1 MDRWKRLNV
10 FASLGGLA
18 VCIISALFVKY
29 NPLILCIS
37 AFSLGI
43 AWKGFKNIYKNV
55 FLSNP
60 FEFINYIKNAE
71 YVVTNSFHGLVF
83 SLIFNKNFWIIP
95 HKTRG
100 SRMTDLLKEL
110 KLENRIVTTVEDF
123 VEKDYSETINYMN
136 VNKKIN
142 DMRNS
147 SLSWLKKSVL
157 KK

>member
-55 FLSNP
+55 DPPSS
-60 FEFINYIKNAE
+60 EK
-71 YVVTNSFHGLVF
+71 VTDPYTNN
-83 SLIFNKNFWIIP
+83 IT
-95 HKTRG
+95 KT
-100 SRMTDLLKEL
+100 K
-110 KLENRIVTTVEDF
+110 
-123 VEKDYSETINYMN
+123 
-136 VNKKIN
+136 KKIN
-142 DMRNS
+142 F
-147 SLSWLKKSVL
+147 KAIV
-157 KK
+157 

>member
-55 FLSNP
+55 DPPSS
-60 FEFINYIKNAE
+60 EK
-71 YVVTNSFHGLVF
+71 VTDPYTNN
-83 SLIFNKNFWIIP
+83 ITK
-95 HKTRG
+95 R
-100 SRMTDLLKEL
+100 
-110 KLENRIVTTVEDF
+110 
-123 VEKDYSETINYMN
+123 
-136 VNKKIN
+136 KK
-142 DMRNS
+142 
-147 SLSWLKKSVL
+147 KK
-157 KK
+157 KKKKR

>member
-55 FLSNP
+55 TDP
-60 FEFINYIKNAE
+60 Y
-71 YVVTNSFHGLVF
+71 TNN
-83 SLIFNKNFWIIP
+83 IT
-95 HKTRG
+95 KT
-100 SRMTDLLKEL
+100 
-110 KLENRIVTTVEDF
+110 
-123 VEKDYSETINYMN
+123 
-136 VNKKIN
+136 KK
-142 DMRNS
+142 
-147 SLSWLKKSVL
+147 KK
-157 KK
+157 KKKKR

>member
-1 MDRWKRLNV
+1 MWSEEYDN
-10 FASLGGLA
+10 
-18 VCIISALFVKY
+18 
-29 NPLILCIS
+29 
-37 AFSLGI
+37 GI
-43 AWKGFKNIYKNV
+43 D
-55 FLSNP
+55 
-60 FEFINYIKNAE
+60 IKN
-71 YVVTNSFHGLVF
+71 N
-83 SLIFNKNFWIIP
+83 
-95 HKTRG
+95 
-100 SRMTDLLKEL
+100 LLKEL